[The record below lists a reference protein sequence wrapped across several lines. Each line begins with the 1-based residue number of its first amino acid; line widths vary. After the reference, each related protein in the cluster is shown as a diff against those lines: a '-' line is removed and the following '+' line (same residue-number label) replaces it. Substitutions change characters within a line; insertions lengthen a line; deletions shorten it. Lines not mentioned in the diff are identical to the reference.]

1 MASRK
6 RGFAMGNR
14 GNAMDVG
21 GAWLETGR
29 MGDLGA
35 GNGASNHGASQHGA
49 SNHGASTH
57 KEGKAGKAPPAKAG
71 DPNAAQEQD
80 GAAAEHL
87 SRDFARVR
95 ARLAVDPAFAGRSL
109 AAAWTTDVMEEDEA
123 EFVDTVADCMG
134 AGLSL
139 ETALTGWDLGALATE
154 PIQDTVAADEE
165 DPSESYVSIALGHQ
179 QAPGARRV
187 FVR

>member
-1 MASRK
+1 
-6 RGFAMGNR
+6 MGNK
-14 GNAMDVG
+14 GNATKPGVS
-21 GAWLETGR
+21 ARATGTESE
-29 MGDLGA
+29 LGLD
-35 GNGASNHGASQHGA
+35 
-49 SNHGASTH
+49 
-57 KEGKAGKAPPAKAG
+57 GKSPSAKAE
-71 DPNAAQEQD
+71 DLEAAREKAS
-80 GAAAEHL
+80 AAAEHL

-95 ARLAVDPAFAGRSL
+95 ARLAVDPALVGRSL

-123 EFVDTVADCMG
+123 EFVDTLADCMG

-139 ETALTGWDLGALATE
+139 ETALTGWDIGTLVTE

-165 DPSESYVSIALGHQ
+165 DPSEAYVAIAIAHQ

>member
-1 MASRK
+1 
-6 RGFAMGNR
+6 MG
-14 GNAMDVG
+14 
-21 GAWLETGR
+21 E
-29 MGDLGA
+29 LGA
-35 GNGASNHGASQHGA
+35 GHSAGAG
-49 SNHGASTH
+49 
-57 KEGKAGKAPPAKAG
+57 KEGKAGKAPPANAG
-71 DPNAAQEQD
+71 DPDAAGEQA

-109 AAAWTTDVMEEDEA
+109 AAAWTTDVMEGDEA
-123 EFVDTVADCMG
+123 EFVDAVADCMG

-165 DPSESYVSIALGHQ
+165 DPSESTVSIAMGHQ
-179 QAPGARRV
+179 QAPGSRRV

>member
-1 MASRK
+1 
-6 RGFAMGNR
+6 MGNR
-14 GNAMDVG
+14 GNAKNAGGSLLGVDVMAESG
-21 GAWLETGR
+21 G
-29 MGDLGA
+29 
-35 GNGASNHGASQHGA
+35 
-49 SNHGASTH
+49 
-57 KEGKAGKAPPAKAG
+57 AGKALPAKVSDSDVAR
-71 DPNAAQEQD
+71 EQA

-165 DPSESYVSIALGHQ
+165 DPSEAYVKIAMTHQ
-179 QAPGARRV
+179 QATGARRV